1 MSHLKKDFKFH
12 NYFDNKFSE
21 QTYLAYLCRDKKRY
35 VIRSGD
41 YIPRFII
48 DTIDFIIRCNNAIAR
63 RGSVQNAIDNIKQM
77 YIKSGR
83 HYYSFSRNVSLYN
96 IYTGVNK
103 DVLTNEYINKV
114 YQKLETL
121 VNWQEKFES
130 DFDGFKDYI
139 YDEMQEIDNEH
150 YCWVMGENIIY
161 DRSIVD
167 NIKKR
172 VHCSLNND
180 KVILKFK
187 KIYFDNVFIE
197 SKYKAT
203 LYNQISYLLIT
214 IADINNYLI
223 TKENTKAIELLQD
236 YFDDNKNMAN
246 CRDIYYLKE
255 YYELHEVYNLLSQ
268 GKNHKGL
275 TLIQEIIERENSKY
289 ISSFTLFESVA
300 IDLQESTYSKVI
312 NI

>member
-63 RGSVQNAIDNIKQM
+63 RGSVQNAIDNIKQL
-77 YIKSGR
+77 YLKSGR

-96 IYTGVNK
+96 MYTGVNK

-121 VNWQEKFES
+121 VSWQDRFES
-130 DFDGFKDYI
+130 NFDGFKDYI

-180 KVILKFK
+180 KVIIKFK

-214 IADINNYLI
+214 IADVNNYLI
-223 TKENTKAIELLQD
+223 TKENAKAIELLQD
-236 YFDDNKNMAN
+236 YFDDNKNIAN
-246 CRDIYYLKE
+246 CRYIYYLKE

>member
-12 NYFDNKFSE
+12 NYFDNKFCE

-35 VIRSGD
+35 VIRSG
-41 YIPRFII
+41 
-48 DTIDFIIRCNNAIAR
+48 AIAR
-63 RGSVQNAIDNIKQM
+63 RGSVQNAIDNIKQL

-83 HYYSFSRNVSLYN
+83 YYYSFNRNVSLYN
-96 IYTGVNK
+96 VYTGVNK

-114 YQKLETL
+114 YQKLEIL
-121 VNWQEKFES
+121 VSWQDKFES
-130 DFDGFKDYI
+130 DFEGFKDYI

-203 LYNQISYLLIT
+203 LYNQISYLLIS
-214 IADINNYLI
+214 IADVNNYLI
-223 TKENTKAIELLQD
+223 TKENAKAIELLQD

-255 YYELHEVYNLLSQ
+255 YYKLHQVYNLLSQ

-275 TLIQEIIERENSKY
+275 TLIQEIIERENNKY

-300 IDLQESTYSKVI
+300 IDIQESTYSKII